1 MVHTVHVC
9 FPPNLTKR
17 GPLSALGLLSLCLPA
32 VLGIELRIELAA
44 YVPDRVI
51 CLHELCFRGPSEG
64 KGLVVQSLMGRGMR
78 KRVAL
83 RKNVIAIP
91 SVYIHGRRVNPL
103 TAWTTSSSIQ

>member
-44 YVPDRVI
+44 YVPDIESSVYMSYVF
-51 CLHELCFRGPSEG
+51 E
-64 KGLVVQSLMGRGMR
+64 GLVRGRDWWCSAQWR
-78 KRVAL
+78 ERDAEKSCSD
-83 RKNVIAIP
+83 K
-91 SVYIHGRRVNPL
+91 
-103 TAWTTSSSIQ
+103 